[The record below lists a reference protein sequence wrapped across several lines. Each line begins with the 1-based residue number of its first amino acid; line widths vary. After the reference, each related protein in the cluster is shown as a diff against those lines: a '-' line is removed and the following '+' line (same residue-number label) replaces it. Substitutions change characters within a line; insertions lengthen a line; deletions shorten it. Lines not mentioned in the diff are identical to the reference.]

1 MRRSQSFQNKL
12 VLLFLFSIILPI
24 SILSSCL
31 AYYLQKRIL
40 KDSAHWNA
48 QTARENGRNL

>member
-48 QTARENGRNL
+48 ASMTAA